1 MCRTLTLV
9 SPPPPSPPPSL
20 PSLPPP
26 PSLPLPPPLPETA
39 ADTLSP
45 RLKEQYTQHANIL
58 DQDELQVDTQMV
70 QLKEDASDE
79 LRELDYYARL
89 ETVEEFRDE
98 VESVSL
104 KQVMSIITAAKP
116 GTCISVTGPRGI
128 GKTTFIRRVCYCWAL
143 GYVLRQYKLLFSID
157 LSTAAGEPLNDLS
170 ELLTAALTSTQAFTQ
185 TEIRNVVKSVVKT
198 KSERVLVVLDH
209 FSQQHSE
216 LLLNILK
223 SKQVTVLVS
232 SSHAVK
238 CARCESYFHM
248 LGLTDRQIS
257 QQVLHYCHDNHSRAE
272 HFLQYLSSVP
282 NFSILKRVP
291 VYLSGL
297 LCVFES
303 ISTAHA
309 PRTLMSFL
317 SCLVLLMLNLS
328 QSELNR
334 TAELLTFRSI
344 YDILRSP
351 PCPTWVLFWIVCRL
365 LHEKHKSLFHR
376 SELVVWPSALSLMRP
391 VHIALPLQSGEW
403 LLLTQYPLL
412 QDFLVSLRLCGLQQP
427 VEETLQYLDTHEE
440 LHYFCFK
447 LMSHIQ
453 MERAKSKNFVTVM
466 SHSYE
471 DDYTP
476 GSSSESVVV
485 ADTAVSARAMYW
497 YTFSS
502 REVTFTRCDFSPAA
516 AAFLSSSIGHG
527 STVHTLASD
536 SRWVEYVRCVLL
548 YCTGSKCVSV
558 CCTYAHLSSDARS
571 VVLNSVDSAV
581 HPLVPA
587 NSINRSVTSFS
598 RFATIFFWLS

>member
-1 MCRTLTLV
+1 
-9 SPPPPSPPPSL
+9 
-20 PSLPPP
+20 
-26 PSLPLPPPLPETA
+26 
-39 ADTLSP
+39 
-45 RLKEQYTQHANIL
+45 
-58 DQDELQVDTQMV
+58 MV

-79 LRELDYYARL
+79 LRELDYYTRL
-89 ETVEEFRDE
+89 ETVEDFRDE
-98 VESVSL
+98 IESVSP
-104 KQVMSIITAAKP
+104 KQVMNTITAAKP

-128 GKTTFIRRVCYCWAL
+128 GKTTFIRRVCYSWGL
-143 GYVLRQYKLLFSID
+143 GYVLWQYKLLFSID
-157 LSTAAGEPLNDLS
+157 LSTVVGEPLNDLS
-170 ELLTAALTSTQAFTQ
+170 ELLTAALTSTQAFTE
-185 TEIRNVVKSVVKT
+185 TEIGNVVRSVVKR

-238 CARCESYFHM
+238 CARCESYLHM

-257 QQVLHYCHDNHSRAE
+257 QQVLHYYHDDHSRAE

-297 LCVFES
+297 LCVFEN

-309 PRTLMSFL
+309 PHTLMSFL

-334 TAELLTFRSI
+334 IAHLLTSRSI

-351 PCPTWVLFWIVCRL
+351 PCPTWVLFRIVCRL

-391 VHIALPLQSGEW
+391 VHIALPLRSGEW

-440 LHYFCFK
+440 LLYFCFQ
-447 LMSHIQ
+447 LMSHVQ
-453 MERAKSKNFVTVM
+453 MEVEKRAKSKNFVTVM
-466 SHSYE
+466 SYSYE
-471 DDYTP
+471 DACTP
-476 GSSSESVVV
+476 VSVSEAIMVSHS
-485 ADTAVSARAMYW
+485 AVSAWAMYW
-497 YTFSS
+497 YTCSS
-502 REVTFTRCDFSPAA
+502 RMVIFSTCDFSPAA
-516 AAFLSSSIGHG
+516 AAILSSSIGHG

-536 SRWVEYVRCVLL
+536 RRWVEYVRYVALYTVQDQSMLL
-548 YCTGSKCVSV
+548 
-558 CCTYAHLSSDARS
+558 S
-571 VVLNSVDSAV
+571 VVFVHISA
-581 HPLVPA
+581 LMLDLC
-587 NSINRSVTSFS
+587 S
-598 RFATIFFWLS
+598 